1 MFDIYSKEIE
11 YFVLPILVF
20 SSFSFLVLPKF
31 SYLSGENS
39 KMILPEEQM
48 ENKFEYWNDIEN
60 CHFQGFFVYYE
71 KKKWLWSQFIVAQLH
86 FNPSGFQICN

>member
-31 SYLSGENS
+31 SYLSGENN
-39 KMILPEEQM
+39 KTILPEEQM
-48 ENKFEYWNDIEN
+48 ENKFEYRN
-60 CHFQGFFVYYE
+60 GFVKIVISMVSLFIMWM
-71 KKKWLWSQFIVAQLH
+71 KKKIQDRLWSQFIVAQLH
-86 FNPSGFQICN
+86 PS